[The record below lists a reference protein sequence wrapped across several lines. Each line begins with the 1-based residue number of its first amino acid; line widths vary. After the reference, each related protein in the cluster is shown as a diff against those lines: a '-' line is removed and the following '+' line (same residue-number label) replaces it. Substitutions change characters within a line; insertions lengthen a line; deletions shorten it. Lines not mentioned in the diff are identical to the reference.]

1 MLLKIKNEQ
10 KNLKINFQII
20 IKMGINNL
28 NNRHL
33 TDEQVK
39 TMNDALT
46 SLEKAVEG
54 VNINL
59 TPEDRNRYG
68 RVNEQN
74 KLFIN
79 KVNDMAITQP
89 NLRSIDV
96 DWEEFAKDYKSRVL
110 YENTIIRLQSLLDR
124 LKNAKTLHDY
134 DNYQDALND
143 YAYTGFR
150 AGSNAVGY
158 EQKYKELKQFF
169 RSTKHKNNEETQP
182 KDSQANP
189 KDAPS
194 DPKQQ

>member
-96 DWEEFAKDYKSRVL
+96 DWEEFAKDYKSRNL
-110 YENTIIRLQSLLDR
+110 YESAINRLESLVIKM
-124 LKNAKTLHDY
+124 KNSKILHDY

-143 YAYTGFR
+143 YAYTSYK
-150 AGSNAVGY
+150 AGSKIVGY
-158 EQKYKELKQFF
+158 EDKLKELKQFF
-169 RSTKHKNNEETQP
+169 AKNRKSTPP
-182 KDSQANP
+182 KEDKQA
-189 KDAPS
+189 
-194 DPKQQ
+194 

>member
-59 TPEDRNRYG
+59 TQRIG
-68 RVNEQN
+68 
-74 KLFIN
+74 I
-79 KVNDMAITQP
+79 AT
-89 NLRSIDV
+89 
-96 DWEEFAKDYKSRVL
+96 
-110 YENTIIRLQSLLDR
+110 
-124 LKNAKTLHDY
+124 
-134 DNYQDALND
+134 
-143 YAYTGFR
+143 
-150 AGSNAVGY
+150 VG
-158 EQKYKELKQFF
+158 
-169 RSTKHKNNEETQP
+169 
-182 KDSQANP
+182 
-189 KDAPS
+189 
-194 DPKQQ
+194 

>member
-1 MLLKIKNEQ
+1 
-10 KNLKINFQII
+10 
-20 IKMGINNL
+20 MGINNL

-79 KVNDMAITQP
+79 KVHDFAQTQP
-89 NLRSIDV
+89 DLKSPDV
-96 DWEEFAKDYKSRVL
+96 DWEEFAKDYKSRNL
-110 YENTIIRLQSLLDR
+110 DESASNRL
-124 LKNAKTLHDY
+124 
-134 DNYQDALND
+134 
-143 YAYTGFR
+143 
-150 AGSNAVGY
+150 
-158 EQKYKELKQFF
+158 
-169 RSTKHKNNEETQP
+169 
-182 KDSQANP
+182 
-189 KDAPS
+189 
-194 DPKQQ
+194 

>member
-1 MLLKIKNEQ
+1 
-10 KNLKINFQII
+10 
-20 IKMGINNL
+20 MGINNL
-28 NNRHL
+28 NNLHL
-33 TDEQVK
+33 IEQQV
-39 TMNDALT
+39 TALQQAIT
-46 SLEKAVEG
+46 NLETALKPI
-54 VNINL
+54 NINL
-59 TPEDRNRYG
+59 SPEDRTKYG

-79 KVNDMAITQP
+79 KVHDFAQTQP
-89 NLRSIDV
+89 DLKSPDV

-110 YENTIIRLQSLLDR
+110 YENIIIRLQSLLDR

-169 RSTKHKNNEETQP
+169 RSTKHKNNEATQP

-189 KDAPS
+189 KDASS